1 MFLKKKKLRYQD
13 LLNNNTSM
21 QTMQTMP
28 KIKTPDKIQKLINE
42 IRPKTIEK
50 IKQEFVKPKTSEEWS
65 TFHKMNEDG
74 MKKAYESKEG
84 YYIDGNKLYISG
96 TRDMQ
101 DVMDWVKIPLGD
113 FENSKIYKN
122 IEPVFKN
129 NKDIDYVVG
138 HSAGG
143 SAALQLEKKFNQD
156 RKITSVT
163 YNAPVFETGD
173 PNKVFNEDMRPL
185 RFAIAG
191 DPVSMFDMNAQTTF
205 KAPDFNVEGI
215 TNLVKTY
222 NEPSLDNINNIKNT
236 GMPDITLGLHSMQNN
251 YSNPSKP
258 VDFLKSAISAG
269 AIAKTF
275 NIV

>member
-1 MFLKKKKLRYQD
+1 MFLKKKKLRYEN

-21 QTMQTMP
+21 QTMP
-28 KIKTPDKIQKLINE
+28 KIKTSDKIQKILDE
-42 IRPKTIEK
+42 VKTKTIEK
-50 IKQEFVKPKTSEEWS
+50 VKAGFIKPKTDEEWK
-65 TFHKMNEDG
+65 TFHKTNEEG
-74 MKKAYESKEG
+74 IKKAYASKEG
-84 YYIDGNKLYISG
+84 YFKDGNKLFIAG
-96 TRDMQ
+96 TRHMQ
-101 DVMDWVKIPLGD
+101 DVMDWIKIPT
-113 FENSKIYKN
+113 FNFKESKIYKN
-122 IEPVFKN
+122 IEPIFKEDKN
-129 NKDIDYVVG
+129 IDYVVG

-143 SAALQLEKKFNQD
+143 SAALELENNFKKD
-156 RKITSVT
+156 RQITSVT

-173 PNKVFNEDMRPL
+173 PDKVFNEDMKPL

-215 TNLVKTY
+215 TNLAKTY

>member
-1 MFLKKKKLRYQD
+1 
-13 LLNNNTSM
+13 M

-28 KIKTPDKIQKLINE
+28 KIKTTEKIQNIINE
-42 IRPKTIEK
+42 VKPKIIEEK
-50 IKQEFVKPKTSEEWS
+50 IKQEFVKPKTSEEWK

-84 YYIDGNKLYISG
+84 YYIDNNKLYIAG

-101 DVMDWVKIPLGD
+101 DVMDWPKIPLGN
-113 FENSKIYKN
+113 FKNSKIYKN
-122 IEPVFKN
+122 IEPVFLN
-129 NKDIDYVVG
+129 NRDIDYIVG

-143 SAALQLEKKFNQD
+143 SAALELENNFKKD
-156 RKITSVT
+156 RQITSVT
-163 YNAPVFETGD
+163 YNAPVFERGD
-173 PNKVFNEDMRPL
+173 PDKVFNEDMRPL

-191 DPVSMFDMNAQTTF
+191 DPVSMFDMNARTTF

-222 NEPSLDNINNIKNT
+222 NDPTLNNIKNVTNT
-236 GMPDITLGLHSMQNN
+236 GMPDITLGLHSMKNN

-275 NIV
+275 EIV